1 MTRSPSFAGI
11 ILAAGESARMG
22 RDKAFLPWHDTTFLG
37 GAIALL
43 NPYTEMVIVVAGKN
57 ATALEPLVYSQGAF
71 LVVNPDWQHGQFS
84 SLQLGLREVLNRG
97 RDAAI
102 VALVDHPPARLE
114 TVDQLRAAFVEAV
127 ARDKWAVVPEH
138 GGKHGH
144 PVVVGREM
152 MEAFL
157 KAPATA
163 TAREIE
169 HAHQQ
174 RIEYVPVDDPLVVT
188 SVDTPED
195 YQRLIAGAAH
205 SLGKS

>member
-1 MTRSPSFAGI
+1 MARSPSFAGL

-22 RDKAFLPWHDTTFLG
+22 RDKALLPWHDTTFLG
-37 GAIALL
+37 GAIDLL

-57 ATALEPLVYSQGAF
+57 AAALEPLVYSKGAS
-71 LVVNPDWQHGQFS
+71 LVVNPEWQRGQFS
-84 SLQLGLREVLNRG
+84 SLQVGLRDVLNHG

-114 TVDQLRAAFVEAV
+114 TVDRLRAAFAEAV
-127 ARDKWAVVPEH
+127 VRDKWAVVPEH

-144 PVVVGREM
+144 PVVLGREII
-152 MEAFL
+152 EAFL
-157 KAPATA
+157 KAAATA
-163 TAREIE
+163 VAREIE
-169 HAHQQ
+169 HAHQH
-174 RIEYVPVDDPLVVT
+174 RIEYVPVDDPLVVA

-195 YQRLIAGAAH
+195 YQRLVAGAAP